1 MLVRRFANSLLC
13 TQNTQNYS
21 QLGLKVC
28 ANVSSLTYRE
38 KTTEPY
44 V

>member
-13 TQNTQNYS
+13 TQNTQNTQNYS

-38 KTTEPY
+38 ENN
-44 V
+44 